1 MRKSVLLLGAAAVVA
16 AASAAGRPPQ
26 QSITLAIVNARVWT
40 GNPRQPWADA
50 IAVSGDRIAAVGSSA
65 SIQKLIDPK
74 TRVIEAAGGMVVPGF
89 IDSHVHFIG
98 AGFGLTSVQ
107 LRTAATPKEFAAR
120 IKAYA
125 ATMPKGAWILGG
137 DWDHS
142 LWGGELPN
150 KSWIDSVTPDN
161 PVWVTR
167 LDGHMSL
174 GNSLALAAA
183 KVTKDTKDPAGG
195 RIVRGSNGEPT
206 GILKDNAQSLVDD
219 VIPDPPPE
227 LADKALS
234 NGMQFVA
241 SNGVT
246 SVVNMGYSWWD
257 VGVFQRNQKAGKL
270 ITRFYAV
277 VPLRSWETLRDTVY
291 KRGHGDEW
299 VQIGG
304 LKAFVDGSIGSHTA
318 LMLRPFNDAPTD
330 SGLWV
335 TPADDLYA
343 WTSAADKAGLQV
355 MVHAIGDRAIR
366 TQLDI
371 FARVEKEN
379 GARDRRFRIEHA
391 QHLSPPDI
399 PRFAELGVI
408 ASMQPYHAIDDG
420 RWVDTVIGKDRSRY
434 TYAFRSLLDAK
445 ATVAFGS
452 DWSVAPAIPLY
463 GIYAAVTRRT
473 LDDKNPGGW
482 VPEEK
487 ITVEEALRAYT
498 INGAY
503 AEFQEKEKGS
513 LEVGKLADIAIIDRD
528 ITTIPPETIRDAK
541 VTTTIV
547 GGTVVFDRSRAS
559 QCAGKAYP
567 SWAVQKPAVGT
578 GPAPKHPRKLNGQ
591 AGSVTVQFVVGANG
605 LLDPATVKVTAATN
619 SGFVDAV
626 QDALPKWKFTAAE
639 LNGEKVAQCVEQSF
653 HFEMQP
659 PN

>member
-1 MRKSVLLLGAAAVVA
+1 MRKTILIAGAAFFALVVSASMPRPQA
-16 AASAAGRPPQ
+16 A
-26 QSITLAIVNARVWT
+26 ITLAIVNARVWT
-40 GNPRQPWADA
+40 GDPKQPWADA
-50 IAVSGDRIAAVGSSA
+50 VAVSGARIAAVGSSA
-65 SIQKLIDPK
+65 SIQKLTDANTKVIDAK
-74 TRVIEAAGGMVVPGF
+74 GGLVTPGF

-98 AGFGLTSVQ
+98 SSFGLTSVQ
-107 LRTAATPKEFAAR
+107 LRTAATPAEFAAR
-120 IKAYA
+120 LKAYA
-125 ATMPKGAWILGG
+125 AKMPKGAWILGG

-174 GNSLALAAA
+174 ANSLALAAA

-195 RIVRGSNGEPT
+195 RIVRAPNGDPT

-219 VIPDPPPE
+219 VIPDPPAD
-227 LADKALS
+227 LADKALQ
-234 NGMQFVA
+234 NGMQYVA
-241 SNGVT
+241 SHGVT
-246 SVVNMGYSWWD
+246 SVVNMGYTWWD
-257 VGVFQRNQKAGKL
+257 LGVFQRAQKAGKL

-277 VPLRSWETLRDTVY
+277 APLRTWEQLRDTVY

-299 VQIGG
+299 IQIGG

-318 LMLRPFNDAPTD
+318 LMLRPFNDAPND

-343 WTSAADKAGLQV
+343 WTSGADRAGLQV

-379 GARDRRFRIEHA
+379 GPRDRRFRIEHA
-391 QHLSPPDI
+391 QHLSPQDI

-408 ASMQPYHAIDDG
+408 PSMQPYHAIDDG
-420 RWVDTVIGKDRSRY
+420 RWVDTVIGRDRSRY
-434 TYAFRSLLDAK
+434 TYAFRSLIDAK

-513 LEVGKLADIAIIDRD
+513 IEVGKLADFAFIDRD

-541 VTTTIV
+541 VIRTIV
-547 GGTVVFDRSRAS
+547 GGVVVFDVARTSPCGGDAL
-559 QCAGKAYP
+559 P
-567 SWAVQKPAVGT
+567 DWAVTKPVVPS
-578 GPAPKHPRKLNGQ
+578 GPAPKHPRSISGQ
-591 AGSVTVQFVVGANG
+591 GGGVTVRFIVDSTGKMQPGS
-605 LLDPATVKVTAATN
+605 LKVTAATN

-626 QDALPKWKFTAAE
+626 QDVMPKWKFVAAE
-639 LNGEKVAQCVEQSF
+639 LNGHKVAQCVELPF
-653 HFEMQP
+653 TFEIQP
-659 PN
+659 

>member
-1 MRKSVLLLGAAAVVA
+1 
-16 AASAAGRPPQ
+16 
-26 QSITLAIVNARVWT
+26 
-40 GNPRQPWADA
+40 
-50 IAVSGDRIAAVGSSA
+50 
-65 SIQKLIDPK
+65 
-74 TRVIEAAGGMVVPGF
+74 
-89 IDSHVHFIG
+89 
-98 AGFGLTSVQ
+98 
-107 LRTAATPKEFAAR
+107 
-120 IKAYA
+120 
-125 ATMPKGAWILGG
+125 
-137 DWDHS
+137 
-142 LWGGELPN
+142 
-150 KSWIDSVTPDN
+150 
-161 PVWVTR
+161 
-167 LDGHMSL
+167 
-174 GNSLALAAA
+174 
-183 KVTKDTKDPAGG
+183 
-195 RIVRGSNGEPT
+195 
-206 GILKDNAQSLVDD
+206 
-219 VIPDPPPE
+219 
-227 LADKALS
+227 
-234 NGMQFVA
+234 
-241 SNGVT
+241 
-246 SVVNMGYSWWD
+246 
-257 VGVFQRNQKAGKL
+257 
-270 ITRFYAV
+270 
-277 VPLRSWETLRDTVY
+277 VY